1 MNSFYSGEANGFRVS
16 KNLEKAKT
24 AYEKASQ
31 GQQMLS
37 SYPYIV

>member
-1 MNSFYSGEANGFRVS
+1 MNPSYSGVANGFRVS
-16 KNLEKAKT
+16 RNHEKAKI

-37 SYPYIV
+37 SYPYIL